1 MNDDQVAKCPPRRTF
16 NRELR
21 ILVHEI
27 GHVLIARLRDAVVT
41 SVSIVADDVSEGRV
55 MGAWPF
61 KAFARGDVDARD
73 IRARLQ
79 PLMPGEG
86 VDHTPA
92 ANVHLEIVEQVTEF
106 MAGRAAEKL
115 VLRGRPSPA
124 LDDFRQARELAQIIC
139 RSPKSVERLLKYC
152 EQRAEDLL
160 KPHVDLI
167 FALIPEL
174 RDRREMTGAEVDEA
188 IAAILTRFALATEQ
202 ARRRDLAQRVENAA
216 KFKAG

>member
-1 MNDDQVAKCPPRRTF
+1 
-16 NRELR
+16 
-21 ILVHEI
+21 
-27 GHVLIARLRDAVVT
+27 
-41 SVSIVADDVSEGRV
+41 

-61 KAFARGDVDARD
+61 KAFARGDVDVDARD

-106 MAGRAAEKL
+106 MGGRAAEKL

-124 LDDFRQARELAQIIC
+124 LDDYRQARELAAIIC
-139 RSPKSVERLLKYC
+139 KSEKSIERLVRYC

-160 KPHVDLI
+160 KPYIDLI
-167 FALIPEL
+167 FALIPVL
-174 RDRREMTGAEVDEA
+174 RDRREMTGDEIDHA
-188 IAAILTRFALATEQ
+188 IATVLAAE
-202 ARRRDLAQRVENAA
+202 A
-216 KFKAG
+216 